1 MKKYLKEILFTRK
14 DIDEKVRE
22 MGKEITE
29 DYRDKDLLCICILKG
44 AIAFMSDL
52 IKEIDLP
59 LEIDFMAVSSY
70 DGTFTSGDVKIVK
83 DLDTSV
89 VGKDVLIVEDIIDT
103 GITLS
108 KLVELF
114 KNRGANSVA
123 IATFLSKP
131 KRRKI
136 DVDVKYIGYK
146 IDDKF
151 TIGYGMDYNEKFRN
165 LPYIGVYN
173 EDVDR

>member
-1 MKKYLKEILFTRK
+1 MKEYISEVLFSREE
-14 DIDEKVRE
+14 IDEKVKELGR
-22 MGKEITE
+22 EITE
-29 DYRDKDLLCICILKG
+29 DYRGKNLLCICILKG

-70 DGTFTSGDVKIVK
+70 DGTYTSGDVKIVK

-108 KLVELF
+108 RLVELF
-114 KNRGANSVA
+114 KTRGANSVS

-136 DVDVKYIGYK
+136 DVDVKYTGFK
-146 IDDKF
+146 IEDKF
-151 TIGYGMDYNEKFRN
+151 AIGYGMDHNEKFRN

-173 EDVDR
+173 GE